1 MGICA
6 VSHDLAIYEAQV
18 DAEEAEQEFYNG
30 VAADLISEF
39 EREGACSL
47 QVDRNN
53 QKHYDQ
59 SHLLTNLFDQ
69 RLGDQA
75 AEAFRLAL
83 DTSKTGLQRLQAAHQ
98 FFNLAE
104 QQMTEDLEML
114 STEVWVDD
122 SP

>member
-6 VSHDLAIYEAQV
+6 VSHDLAVYEAQV

-30 VAADLISEF
+30 VAADLVSEF

-47 QVDRNN
+47 QTGRNEN
-53 QKHYDQ
+53 KQYDQ
-59 SHLLTNLFDQ
+59 SHLLANLYDHT
-69 RLGDQA
+69 LGDQA

-114 STEVWVDD
+114 SVEVWTDD